1 MITIEGF
8 DGSKGRPHSS
18 LQSLSIVKEEVHG
31 VGNRFADL
39 HHLLNLQ
46 DRGH

>member
-1 MITIEGF
+1 
-8 DGSKGRPHSS
+8 
-18 LQSLSIVKEEVHG
+18 VKEEVHG

-46 DRGH
+46 DRGHWCT